1 MADKLFYFLK
11 SYLGFTRKESRGFV
25 FVIPLLLVLHA
36 VPQLISEYLRSTEQ
50 KKYRQ
55 YLEMAEATP
64 EISLQPT
71 AGSDPSPHPP
81 PFQEAGNDKPTQK
94 KATQLSRPETPSLN
108 TVPFPE
114 AGSVELQMV
123 SGVGPVLSARI
134 EAFREKLGG
143 FHSPEQLLE
152 VYGVDAELAQKIYEV
167 FPFQAK
173 IMRTLAINEAAV
185 GELANHP
192 YIGYGEAKV
201 MVAYRQQH
209 GAYSSAADL
218 LQIKIFTP
226 EWVDRIAP
234 YLSF

>member
-11 SYLGFTRKESRGFV
+11 GYLGFTRKESRGFV

-36 VPQLISEYLRSTEQ
+36 VPSLISGYLRSVEQ
-50 KKYRQ
+50 KKYRR
-55 YLEMAEATP
+55 YLEAADALP
-64 EISLQPT
+64 EISLQSPVNSDTTLRT
-71 AGSDPSPHPP
+71 AS
-81 PFQEAGNDKPTQK
+81 FQEEKGKRGTERKAGG
-94 KATQLSRPETPSLN
+94 LSRPQAPGLN
-108 TVPFPE
+108 TVLFPE

-143 FHSPEQLLE
+143 FHSPAQLLE
-152 VYGVDAELAQKIYEV
+152 VYGIDGELADKIYAV
-167 FPFQAK
+167 FPFQAR
-173 IMRTLAINEAAV
+173 IVRTIAINELEV

-192 YIGYGEAKV
+192 YIGFGEAKV
-201 MVAYRQQH
+201 IVAYRKQH
-209 GAYSSAADL
+209 GPYTRAADL
-218 LQIKIFTP
+218 LQIKIFTE